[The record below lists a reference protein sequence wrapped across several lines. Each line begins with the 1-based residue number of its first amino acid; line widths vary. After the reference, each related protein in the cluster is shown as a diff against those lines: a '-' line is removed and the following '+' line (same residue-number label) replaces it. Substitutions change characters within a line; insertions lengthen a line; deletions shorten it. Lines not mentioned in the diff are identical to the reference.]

1 MVFAVATQ
9 GGGGPGLPASCV
21 DVKIRLPPQLLHIL
35 HFDYS
40 PWLLLLLLLHLR
52 PKSLT
57 SLMVLAL
64 SSLLSRSRGMSRGR
78 RSSCSSSSRR
88 RKQEKEQQLGRN
100 SLDIVAVSQ
109 KQLFAVCLTDT
120 YPTVLSPYLL
130 FSLPPCS
137 HSSYS
142 ALGSSVALPPSCLP
156 FVAFCML

>member
-1 MVFAVATQ
+1 M
-9 GGGGPGLPASCV
+9 
-21 DVKIRLPPQLLHIL
+21 KIRLPPQLLHIL

-64 SSLLSRSRGMSRGR
+64 SFLLSRSSSRR
-78 RSSCSSSSRR
+78 RSSSCSSSSRR
-88 RKQEKEQQLGRN
+88 GRRRKREKEQQLGRN

-120 YPTVLSPYLL
+120 YPTVPSPYHSPQSFNPSLL
-130 FSLPPCS
+130 SSPPT
-137 HSSYS
+137 
-142 ALGSSVALPPSCLP
+142 AL
-156 FVAFCML
+156 FVILLTWLIRRAAAILFAFCCILHAVTVLRFA